1 MISPVLPSCLPLPSF
16 SSHLLILQADT
27 LLLAAAGA
35 MSVLLHDDIFFKMK
49 PAVLAAILA
58 AGLAVLLALPAQHL
72 RGWLANQLHGIPISD
87 SAIPFLKRSL
97 VLMAGVLT
105 LHAALVA
112 WAALAWS
119 TAAWGFVS
127 GALLYF
133 LFGALALFQLITA
146 KLKARMVRLS
156 ASSAKQSGVTV
167 E

>member
-1 MISPVLPSCLPLPSF
+1 
-16 SSHLLILQADT
+16 
-27 LLLAAAGA
+27 
-35 MSVLLHDDIFFKMK
+35 
-49 PAVLAAILA
+49 
-58 AGLAVLLALPAQHL
+58 
-72 RGWLANQLHGIPISD
+72 
-87 SAIPFLKRSL
+87 
-97 VLMAGVLT
+97 MAGVLT